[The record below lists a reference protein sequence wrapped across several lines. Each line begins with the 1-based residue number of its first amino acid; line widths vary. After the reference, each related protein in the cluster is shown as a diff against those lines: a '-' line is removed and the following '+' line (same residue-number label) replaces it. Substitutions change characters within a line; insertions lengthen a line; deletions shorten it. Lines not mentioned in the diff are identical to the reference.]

1 MLWIKNGRLVD
12 PKSQTDKICDIC
24 VERDRIAG
32 ITPAGTAEAK
42 HQEQDVVI
50 DGACLIVAPG
60 LIDGHVHFRYP
71 GFTYKEDV
79 ETGAAAAAAG
89 GYTTVI
95 CMANTKPVVDNEETL
110 RYLREKAEKM
120 PVHVLNTAA
129 ITKGFEGRELTDM
142 IGLKAL
148 GAVGFTDDGVPI
160 KDTAVVLEAM
170 KMAKALDVPLS
181 FHEEDPALIGSFGVN
196 QGPVSVAVG
205 VEGAP
210 AAAEDVLVARDCA
223 LALNSGAAVNI
234 QHISSKNSVDIVRA
248 MKALGGRIYAEAT
261 PQHFSLTEEAVLEK
275 GTLAKVNPPIRT
287 EADREAII
295 QGLKDGTIDFIAT
308 DHAPHSSEEKAKDMK
323 SAPSGMIG
331 LETALALAITHLV
344 KPGHMSL
351 SHLLEKLTTNPA
363 DLYHLDAGYIAVGGK
378 ADMVVFS
385 EDESWTVESFRS
397 KSSNSPFIGE
407 KLQGKVKYTI
417 CNGKIVYSDSEI

>member
-24 VERDRIAG
+24 IERDRIAG
-32 ITPAGTAEAK
+32 IIPPGSAEQKHREADAIIDAAGM
-42 HQEQDVVI
+42 V
-50 DGACLIVAPG
+50 VAPG
-60 LIDGHVHFRYP
+60 LIDVHVHFREP

-79 ETGAAAAAAG
+79 ATGAAAAAAG

-110 RYLREKAEKM
+110 TYLRERAAGM

-129 ITKGFEGRELTDM
+129 ITKGFGGTELTDM

-160 KDTAVVLEAM
+160 KDTAIVMEAM

-196 QGPVSVAVG
+196 QGPVSTAVG

-210 AAAEDVLVARDCA
+210 AVAEDVLVARDCA
-223 LALNSGAAVNI
+223 LALSTGASIDI
-234 QHISSKNSVDIVRA
+234 QHISSATSVAIVRA
-248 MKALGGRIYAEAT
+248 MKALGKNIHAEAT
-261 PQHFSLTEEAVLEK
+261 PQHFSLTEEAVLAK

-287 EADREAII
+287 EEDRQAII
-295 QGLKDGTIDFIAT
+295 HGLMDDTIDFIAT
-308 DHAPHSSEEKAKDMK
+308 DHAPHSGEEKARDMK

-331 LETALALAITHLV
+331 LETALALGITHLV
-344 KPGHMSL
+344 KPGYLSL
-351 SHLLEKLTTNPA
+351 SHFLEKLTTNPA
-363 DLYHLDAGYIAVGGK
+363 NLYHLDAGYVAVGGK
-378 ADMVVFS
+378 ADLVIF
-385 EDESWTVESFRS
+385 DENETWTVGEHFKS
-397 KSSNSPFIGE
+397 KASNSPFIGE
-407 KLQGKVKYTI
+407 TLQGKVKFTI
-417 CNGKIVYSDSEI
+417 CDGKIVYEY